1 MQEKNKQLNAK
12 VNTLQESVEFQNEKY
27 EKMKK
32 RRDGRET
39 KTRNLITE

>member
-1 MQEKNKQLNAK
+1 MQEKDKQLNAK

-32 RRDGRET
+32 RHDGRET
-39 KTRNLITE
+39 KNRNLITE